1 MMWGYE
7 QATSTYK
14 QVLRSKE
21 HIEVRFRIGIS
32 ALERLKQQD
41 CQEFET
47 SYEERLC
54 IKTQGEKSL
63 RVKISQVKEIEGWG
77 RKGTVSN

>member
-1 MMWGYE
+1 MWGYK
-7 QATSTYK
+7 QAASTYK

-21 HIEVRFRIGIS
+21 YIDVKLRIEIS

-47 SYEERLC
+47 SYKERLC

-63 RVKISQVKEIEGWG
+63 RVTVSQVKEIEGWG

>member
-1 MMWGYE
+1 MWGYE
-7 QATSTYK
+7 QAASTYK

-21 HIEVRFRIGIS
+21 YIDVKLRIEIS

-47 SYEERLC
+47 SYKERLC

-63 RVKISQVKEIEGWG
+63 RVTVSQVKEIEGWG

>member
-1 MMWGYE
+1 MWGYE
-7 QATSTYK
+7 QAASTYK

-21 HIEVRFRIGIS
+21 YIDVKLRIEIS

-47 SYEERLC
+47 SYKERLC
-54 IKTQGEKSL
+54 IETQGDKSL
-63 RVKISQVKEIEGWG
+63 RATVSQVKEIEGWG

>member
-1 MMWGYE
+1 MWGYE
-7 QATSTYK
+7 QAASTYK

-21 HIEVRFRIGIS
+21 YIDVKLRIEIS

-47 SYEERLC
+47 SYKERLC
-54 IKTQGEKSL
+54 VKTQEKSL
-63 RVKISQVKEIEGWG
+63 RVKISQVKEIEGWC